1 MGQAEYVVALLWM
14 KKEVYSDTPI
24 CGGFVFLVVFL
35 SFVALANDPGVG
47 EDYSCPHI
55 LRYSATLLVTH
66 QLSLATNKKHHH
78 CQKINIFISGVAVK
92 KWYFPEK

>member
-14 KKEVYSDTPI
+14 KKEVYSDTSI
-24 CGGFVFLVVFL
+24 YSGLFFLVVFL

-55 LRYSATLLVTH
+55 LRYSATLLGTH
-66 QLSLATNKKHHH
+66 KVLEDKCCK
-78 CQKINIFISGVAVK
+78 NIK
-92 KWYFPEK
+92 EH

>member
-14 KKEVYSDTPI
+14 KKVYSD
-24 CGGFVFLVVFL
+24 FVFLVVFL

-55 LRYSATLLVTH
+55 LRYSATLLGT
-66 QLSLATNKKHHH
+66 
-78 CQKINIFISGVAVK
+78 QKVLEDK
-92 KWYFPEK
+92 